1 MAAKRRRGSRKRK
14 APVKNLRWWLFTI
27 AAAVCLLVD
36 VLADQG
42 LIPGWDELGG
52 AVGNR
57 VPQQSAAVPETVL
70 DAVHFIDVGQGDSV
84 ILQSAGHYA
93 LIDAGVRDSKEA
105 ILDYLDSLGVTKLD
119 YVFMTH
125 PHADHI
131 GSMAAVLKQ
140 YEIGQMILPNIDN
153 GPEPTTS
160 TYERVLDML
169 DEKRIPTTCA
179 SPEDTYSLGNGC
191 ITILGDGVKTD
202 NLNNTSTAL
211 RFDANGL
218 SLVATGDGEKEVEKQ
233 LLAAKKKELQ
243 ADVYKA
249 AHHGSSTSNTL
260 EFLQA
265 VSPQVVVVSC
275 GKDNSY
281 GHPHKEA
288 MQNFAAV
295 GAQVLRTDELGS
307 IAVWEQEGEVHY
319 ACTAGKDAA

>member
-1 MAAKRRRGSRKRK
+1 MAAKRRRSSRKRK

-57 VPQQSAAVPETVL
+57 VPQQSAAVPETVM

-84 ILQSAGHYA
+84 LLQSAGHYA

-160 TYERVLDML
+160 TYERVLDVL
-169 DEKRIPTTCA
+169 EEKNISTTCA

-233 LLAAKKKELQ
+233 LLATKKKELQ

>member
-1 MAAKRRRGSRKRK
+1 M
-14 APVKNLRWWLFTI
+14 L
-27 AAAVCLLVD
+27 D
-36 VLADQG
+36 VL
-42 LIPGWDELGG
+42 E
-52 AVGNR
+52 
-57 VPQQSAAVPETVL
+57 
-70 DAVHFIDVGQGDSV
+70 
-84 ILQSAGHYA
+84 
-93 LIDAGVRDSKEA
+93 
-105 ILDYLDSLGVTKLD
+105 
-119 YVFMTH
+119 
-125 PHADHI
+125 
-131 GSMAAVLKQ
+131 
-140 YEIGQMILPNIDN
+140 
-153 GPEPTTS
+153 
-160 TYERVLDML
+160 
-169 DEKRIPTTCA
+169 EKSIPTTCA